1 MRLIACCGDQQFPNN
16 SSRWIVVNH
25 QSQTSCMAALPW
37 RCAHLQTARGT
48 TGG

>member
-1 MRLIACCGDQQFPNN
+1 MI
-16 SSRWIVVNH
+16 SSFQTTAAGEYLLVVNH